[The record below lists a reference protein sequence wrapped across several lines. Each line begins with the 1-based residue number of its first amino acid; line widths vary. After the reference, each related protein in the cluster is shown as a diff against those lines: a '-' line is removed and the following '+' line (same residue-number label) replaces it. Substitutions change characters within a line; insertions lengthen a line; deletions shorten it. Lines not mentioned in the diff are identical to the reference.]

1 MKSMQ
6 SIIDYHFYFELNTK
20 NKPIYLLEEIRN
32 MMHKTVR
39 VQYTLV
45 LMIDDLNQFTRKI
58 VTEFLL
64 DYVARFKQNRDI
76 IWKST

>member
-1 MKSMQ
+1 
-6 SIIDYHFYFELNTK
+6 
-20 NKPIYLLEEIRN
+20 

-76 IWKST
+76 I